1 MRTVGKKFKIPGP
14 VLDASGQPLPDDE
27 PIMLF
32 RAKDKLLPD
41 LMEYY
46 ISLRRQHGQSDANL
60 ADLRAYADELA
71 AWQASHP
78 DRLKYP
84 D

>member
-1 MRTVGKKFKIPGP
+1 MRTVGKKFQIPGP

-32 RAKDKLLPD
+32 RGKDALLPEV
-41 LMEYY
+41 MEHY
-46 ISLRRQHGQSDANL
+46 IQLRRQRGQSSAAL
-60 ADLRAYADELA
+60 AELQAYADELT